1 MRTLRVRPPVL
12 QGAYFLV
19 TGIWPLLSRRSF
31 ERVTGPKADFWLA
44 QTVGVLVVTI
54 GAVLLVAE
62 RRQRVKPE
70 VAARTCVAV
79 EKVATTAIVQV
90 ELGEQTREMLGALA
104 VPGEGAGKAREAVG
118 GIVKKARNEAKR
130 VTKS

>member
-1 MRTLRVRPPVL
+1 MGLFTVE
-12 QGAYFLV
+12 
-19 TGIWPLLSRRSF
+19 F
-31 ERVTGPKADFWLA
+31 ELGPE
-44 QTVGVLVVTI
+44 TRGMV
-54 GAVLLVAE
+54 E
-62 RRQRVKPE
+62 R
-70 VAARTCVAV
+70 VAARTCAAV
-79 EKVATTAIVQV
+79 ENVATTAIVQV